1 MLQDYIFSLQTE
13 AAPYKKSEMKNAMGK
28 ISLRQFTTYRWVLF
42 AMAGALYFMVCFHRL
57 TPTVIARDLVFSLH
71 ADAVTLGIIASAYF
85 YLYSGVQPIV
95 GYLSDTVGPRKI
107 MSLFFVLAGNRDD
120 HFRHRRKC
128 RDGRSGKGAARRR
141 PGRDLHS
148 QPETLQPLVSRGTI
162 YWPDGDHA
170 DDQRAWQYHCCAP
183 ANVSCRASRLE
194 DVILGIGIFSFVLA
208 ASCWMI
214 VRDSPEE
221 KGWTGFGHDYSP
233 SSEREPTLSGTS
245 WP

>member
-107 MSLFFVLAGNRDD
+107 MSLFFVLA
-120 HFRHRRKC
+120 
-128 RDGRSGKGAARRR
+128 A
-141 PGRDLHS
+141 
-148 QPETLQPLVSRGTI
+148 TGTI
-162 YWPDGDHA
+162 IFATAANAGMA
-170 DDQRAWQYHCCAP
+170 ALEGRCSAP
-183 ANVSCRASRLE
+183 AWAGS
-194 DVILGIGIFSFVLA
+194 SFPA
-208 ASCWMI
+208 
-214 VRDSPEE
+214 
-221 KGWTGFGHDYSP
+221 
-233 SSEREPTLSGTS
+233 
-245 WP
+245 